1 MAEFMSEPFLR
12 SLNNIQK
19 IRNFEGD
26 STQFWQFFLE
36 TLIEL
41 GGALS
46 GLIILRTGEETAP
59 WKTLAK
65 SQSSPESLEKCIYLE
80 GIAPSVVEAC
90 STGFTHIRNV
100 DFSVIAVSL
109 MVDVDP
115 QKCYALFFLNSLN
128 ESEAKLRINALLSV
142 KDLPAQFRIQQ
153 AADNALQN
161 QGRLTDI
168 LDLMVLMNSQ
178 NRFLAA
184 SMTLCNELANRYS
197 CNRVCLGWLKKGYIR
212 IQAMSHTDQ
221 FEKKME
227 AVQQLELAMEE
238 ALDQETDILSPAPEG
253 SSYITRDHDAYRKA
267 LNAGPMATLLL
278 RKKDKVVGLCSF
290 ERPDK
295 ALNENEL
302 RHLQTALDLVTSR
315 LDELK
320 KYDRWFGARFAYTI
334 REKAAGLVGHEH
346 TWAKLCAASAALIL
360 MFAAFIPI
368 RYRVDSPMILR
379 TDDVTYITAPF
390 DGYIDTVEFR
400 AGDIIPANKP
410 LLSLDKRDLL
420 LEESGLLAEKN
431 RQQREIEKARA
442 SGELA
447 DMCIAQ
453 ARYDQITAKLDINH
467 YKLDQ
472 ASILAP
478 YEGVVIEGDL
488 LEKTG
493 SPVKQG
499 EILLKIGRIKDIYAE
514 AKVSEAEIQ
523 NIAVGSYG
531 QIALAS
537 RPQDQLDVFVKL
549 IEPSAVVGQKGNIF
563 LVRCSF
569 KNMIPGWLRPGMT
582 GVSKINS
589 GNRTLLWIVSHRT
602 IDFIRLKLWL

>member
-1 MAEFMSEPFLR
+1 
-12 SLNNIQK
+12 
-19 IRNFEGD
+19 
-26 STQFWQFFLE
+26 
-36 TLIEL
+36 
-41 GGALS
+41 
-46 GLIILRTGEETAP
+46 
-59 WKTLAK
+59 
-65 SQSSPESLEKCIYLE
+65 
-80 GIAPSVVEAC
+80 
-90 STGFTHIRNV
+90 
-100 DFSVIAVSL
+100 
-109 MVDVDP
+109 
-115 QKCYALFFLNSLN
+115 
-128 ESEAKLRINALLSV
+128 
-142 KDLPAQFRIQQ
+142 
-153 AADNALQN
+153 
-161 QGRLTDI
+161 
-168 LDLMVLMNSQ
+168 
-178 NRFLAA
+178 
-184 SMTLCNELANRYS
+184 
-197 CNRVCLGWLKKGYIR
+197 
-212 IQAMSHTDQ
+212 
-221 FEKKME
+221 
-227 AVQQLELAMEE
+227 
-238 ALDQETDILSPAPEG
+238 
-253 SSYITRDHDAYRKA
+253 
-267 LNAGPMATLLL
+267 
-278 RKKDKVVGLCSF
+278 
-290 ERPDK
+290 
-295 ALNENEL
+295 
-302 RHLQTALDLVTSR
+302 
-315 LDELK
+315 
-320 KYDRWFGARFAYTI
+320 
-334 REKAAGLVGHEH
+334 
-346 TWAKLCAASAALIL
+346 